1 MVIHSLHKA
10 HSSHLH
16 FDVQDIR
23 NMGGL
28 RKKMPVAFAAFLL
41 SGASLAGV
49 PFFSGFLSKEAII
62 TAIFV
67 HTNALSLLMLVVVIS
82 VSFLTVLYTF
92 RMIWFVF
99 MGDERMVNPLV
110 IEEPNWVM
118 RIPVMMLA
126 LCSLWLMV
134 SLNPFDFKG
143 WMLQDGQVS
152 PSSLGITVF
161 SIVWVIVALML
172 SWYIFRMGSLRT
184 NTIFKNGFYVDN
196 AYEVAVAKTIYA
208 SDRAVTYIEQ
218 KWIDKGIH
226 GLVYLQVIFAHVISW
241 IDSVLIDGMVNGI
254 ARLTGFGGKIT
265 RSFQGGNIQLYI
277 FWAVFAIII
286 FIIWTLN

>member
-1 MVIHSLHKA
+1 
-10 HSSHLH
+10 
-16 FDVQDIR
+16 
-23 NMGGL
+23 
-28 RKKMPVAFAAFLL
+28 
-41 SGASLAGV
+41 
-49 PFFSGFLSKEAII
+49 
-62 TAIFV
+62 
-67 HTNALSLLMLVVVIS
+67 
-82 VSFLTVLYTF
+82 
-92 RMIWFVF
+92 
-99 MGDERMVNPLV
+99 
-110 IEEPNWVM
+110 
-118 RIPVMMLA
+118 
-126 LCSLWLMV
+126 
-134 SLNPFDFKG
+134 
-143 WMLQDGQVS
+143 
-152 PSSLGITVF
+152 
-161 SIVWVIVALML
+161 
-172 SWYIFRMGSLRT
+172 MGSLRT